1 MRERNGFNL
10 KYVKILPQTHNERG
24 NRVRRKEEKG
34 ENKPLL
40 SRQREEEEIMKM
52 GMRKAKRSNTK
63 PNGNR
68 IQRDY
73 YYIRRREHSK
83 Y

>member
-24 NRVRRKEEKG
+24 NRLRRKEEKG

-40 SRQREEEEIMKM
+40 SRQREEEEEMMKI
-52 GMRKAKRSNTK
+52 GMRESQHK

-68 IQRDY
+68 IRRDY
-73 YYIRRREHSK
+73 YY
-83 Y
+83 

>member
-24 NRVRRKEEKG
+24 NRLRRKEEKG

-40 SRQREEEEIMKM
+40 SRQREEEEEMMKM
-52 GMRKAKRSNTK
+52 GMRESQHK

-68 IQRDY
+68 I
-73 YYIRRREHSK
+73 RREQSK